1 MNQSQ
6 WHNSP
11 QTAPGSVKLCSAKAC
26 TVKPCTVKPCTIKT
40 VNRPAS
46 ALLTCA
52 VFALSL
58 LVPTALIAQAE
69 QTLTL
74 PGFSS
79 ISAADAGLSA
89 DGLSAV
95 TAALQAQID
104 AGDIPGAVAAVL
116 KDGKLVYLQALGF
129 KHIESAQPMT
139 TDALF
144 RTYSMT
150 RPVTALGILILQD
163 KGLLSVNDPVQKYL
177 PQFADQSVLQDA
189 DDADIEEVRARN
201 GDITIAQLLLHTSGI
216 GDRNSAFY
224 RANNVH
230 SYDQTL
236 EQVVDNLAEL
246 PLFEDPGTVYRY
258 GMHSEVLGRVIEVVS
273 GQDIASFFQQEIFL
287 PLGMTDTVFYVDD
300 SRRDRLATVYRPDAE
315 GKLRP
320 HEMEHIPVTEVRAL
334 NSSGVG
340 LVSSTADFLKFSQLF
355 LDNGIANGQRVLSE
369 EGVRQAAENAV
380 PEALMPI
387 GSNGYWAG
395 SGWSLGGFAVALDPG
410 AYNHTVNQGEYWWDG
425 SAGTRFWIDPSESMI
440 TIIMAQVSPAGGN
453 GFRER
458 FKTLVYEAL
467 E

>member
-1 MNQSQ
+1 MKQSQ
-6 WHNSP
+6 WLTSP
-11 QTAPGSVKLCSAKAC
+11 PNAPGRVKPGR
-26 TVKPCTVKPCTIKT
+26 VKPCNAQM

-46 ALLTCA
+46 GLMTCT

-58 LVPTALIAQAE
+58 FVPAALIAQAD
-69 QTLTL
+69 QAPTL
-74 PGFSS
+74 PGFDS

-89 DGLSAV
+89 DRLSAV

-104 AGDIPGAVAAVL
+104 TGDIPGAVAAVL
-116 KDGKLVYLQALGF
+116 KDGKLVYLQSLGF

-150 RPVTALGILILQD
+150 RPITALGILILQD

-177 PQFADQSVLQDA
+177 SQFADQPVLQDA

-236 EQVVDNLAEL
+236 EQVVDNLAAL

-287 PLGMTDTVFYVDD
+287 PLGMTDTVFYVDE

-355 LDNGIANGQRVLSE
+355 LDNGMANGQRVLSE

-395 SGWSLGGFAVALDPG
+395 SGWSLGGFAVALDPD

-425 SAGTRFWIDPSESMI
+425 SAGTRFWIDPSQNMI